1 MKKGHH
7 RNLRIHPILD
17 SRYIGIL
24 RYSMLWD
31 PKLANEA
38 ERGGEDISG
47 FLRGKHELCQH
58 ELLMTTLHNNDYN
71 VHAAQKALERMQR
84 RKNALPSS
92 KLNEDEARQF
102 RELIHESQKDFSS
115 VAKSLK
121 RTRSDC
127 LVHYYNWKAS
137 NRRYQRMKKVW
148 SDEGCSVCGEVG
160 LLIICDGCNSNF
172 HIECVKPPLT
182 EVPKGNWF
190 CDTCLYTT
198 RPVPSIYKG
207 KKTLSP
213 KKKSRSRTIN
223 SDLESTSLVRDEM
236 HVPARY

>member
-1 MKKGHH
+1 
-7 RNLRIHPILD
+7 
-17 SRYIGIL
+17 
-24 RYSMLWD
+24 
-31 PKLANEA
+31 
-38 ERGGEDISG
+38 
-47 FLRGKHELCQH
+47 
-58 ELLMTTLHNNDYN
+58 MTTLHNNDYN

>member
-1 MKKGHH
+1 
-7 RNLRIHPILD
+7 
-17 SRYIGIL
+17 
-24 RYSMLWD
+24 MLWD
-31 PKLANEA
+31 PKLADEA
-38 ERGGEDISG
+38 ERRGEDISA

-58 ELLMTTLHNNDYN
+58 ELLMTILHKSDYN
-71 VHAAQKALERMQR
+71 VNAAQKALERMQR
-84 RKNALPSS
+84 RTNALPSS
-92 KLNEDEARQF
+92 KFNEDEARQF

-137 NRRYQRMKKVW
+137 NRRYERMKKVW
-148 SDEGCSVCGEVG
+148 SNEGCSVCGEVG

-172 HIECVKPPLT
+172 HMECVKPPLI

-190 CDTCLYTT
+190 CGTCLYTT
-198 RPVPSIYKG
+198 LTVPSMYKG

-223 SDLESTSLVRDEM
+223 SDSESTSLVRDEI